1 MTRQELTGE
10 RNLFFSGWI
19 RNNLPSSESGFTA
32 TDLDFFLRN
41 YKTKS
46 LMLIEVKT
54 HGGTMHFGQKE
65 SLTLLNQIIE
75 RGCPADW
82 RYYGFHVITFAGTD
96 FTDPV
101 YFDGQLIAEDELIT
115 MLSI

>member
-19 RNNLPSSESGFTA
+19 RKNLPDSKDGFTA
-32 TDLDFFLRN
+32 TDLDFFFRN

-54 HGGTMHFGQKE
+54 HGGEMHYGQKE
-65 SLTLLNQIIE
+65 SLTLLDKIIE

-82 RYYGFHVITFAGTD
+82 RYHGFHVVTFSGTD
-96 FTDPV
+96 FTEPV
-101 YFDGQLIAEDELIT
+101 YYDGQLISEDELIT